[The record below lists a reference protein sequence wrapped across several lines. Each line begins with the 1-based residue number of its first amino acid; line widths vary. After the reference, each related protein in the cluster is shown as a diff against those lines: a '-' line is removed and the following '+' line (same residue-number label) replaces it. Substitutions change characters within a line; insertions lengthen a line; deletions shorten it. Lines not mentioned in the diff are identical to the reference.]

1 MATYPP
7 PTEIIP
13 QFNSTDFNSA
23 LQESLTIAEADTR
36 YLKYP
41 ISQGSETISGNLTVS
56 GTLSAGASTLTSVAT
71 NTITGSGT
79 IQVSPT
85 TGINIAD
92 NLTSGSI
99 NIGRQDAT
107 STSTLVNIASG
118 NGQTGAINFGT
129 GTGTKTITI
138 GNDTATTTEIKGSTI
153 NATRLAVSGTLTAG
167 TFSPA
172 TINCAT
178 LNSATATNQ
187 SVGGNLT
194 TNNLALGNNISSG
207 QINIGNGLSSGIID
221 IGKGT
226 GGTITIANT
235 NGICGTAVQICSGA
249 SVFNQSTCVIGK
261 NSALSINNDTGSVNL
276 STTSTSSGTLTIA
289 NEAGSN
295 RTINIGRNNAIA
307 INNGTT
313 STVSITGTT
322 NINTGGTATTAIGNN
337 SASSIVNLFGTV
349 NINSSGSQSTA
360 IGNSTG
366 TITMT
371 GTVNMNTSSTSSLT
385 VGNTTGTVRL
395 LSANTYIQQDTFPLV
410 QGTGALAGYYP
421 IGYTI
426 QATLGPANISDTT
439 GTYSNIGSQAIPAV
453 KGVYIISCGFTLTAS
468 GSDTLNNKAMIL
480 SLTSGTSDV
489 PVNAFGAW
497 EYYDEI
503 NDSIGGGG
511 GRRYTGTLCGTYI
524 NSAGTSAT
532 IYLNGYGNTS
542 GSATISCD
550 AGLSITRV
558 G

>member
-41 ISQGSETISGNLTVS
+41 ISQGSETISGNLT
-56 GTLSAGASTLTSVAT
+56 
-71 NTITGSGT
+71 
-79 IQVSPT
+79 T
-85 TGINIAD
+85 TGAII
-92 NLTSGSI
+92 TSAIQGTAV
-99 NIGRQDAT
+99 GTAT
-107 STSTLVNIASG
+107 SLYSETSR
-118 NGQTGAINFGT
+118 TGAINFGT
-129 GTGTKTITI
+129 GSSSKTITI

-167 TFSPA
+167 TFAPA
-172 TINCAT
+172 TISCAT
-178 LNSATATNQ
+178 LNSATGTNQ
-187 SVGGNLT
+187 TVGGNLT

-207 QINIGNGLSSGIID
+207 QINIGNGLTSGIID

-235 NGICGTAVQICSGA
+235 NGLCGTAVQICSGA
-249 SVFNQSTCVIGK
+249 SALNNSTCVIGK
-261 NSALSINNDTGSVNL
+261 NSALSINNDTGNVNL
-276 STTSTSSGTLTIA
+276 STTQTTTSGTLTIA

-295 RTINIGRNNAIA
+295 RTIQIGRNNAIT
-307 INNGTT
+307 ITNGAT
-313 STVSITGTT
+313 STVAITGTT
-322 NINTGGTATTAIGNN
+322 NINTGGTATSTIGNN
-337 SASSIVNLFGTV
+337 SASSNVNLLGTV
-349 NINSSGSQSTA
+349 NVNVSGSQSTS

-371 GTVNMNTSSTSSLT
+371 GTTNINTSSTNSLT

-395 LSANTYIQQDTFPLV
+395 LSANTYIQQNTFPLV
-410 QGTGALAGYYP
+410 EGTGALTGYYP

-426 QATLGPANISDTT
+426 QATLGPANVSDTT

-468 GSDTLNNKAMIL
+468 GTDTLNNKAIIL

-511 GRRYTGTLCGTYI
+511 GRRYTGTLCGSYI
-524 NSAGTSAT
+524 NSTGASAT

-542 GSATISCD
+542 GGATISCD